1 VLHELGADALRQQ
14 LLPLWAAQGWGTE
27 PGTTSADAAWQS
39 DLCSLIGPSL
49 SLLAD
54 GVEQARPF
62 FTTPEL
68 QEAAAAQLAS
78 EGARPALAALLERLP
93 DPATSEPLQADQ
105 AQTLLTEA
113 AAAAGVKKGVIMK
126 SLRAAL
132 LGSLQGPDLLAT
144 WLLLHRSGADRARIS
159 RCL

>member
-1 VLHELGADALRQQ
+1 
-14 LLPLWAAQGWGTE
+14 
-27 PGTTSADAAWQS
+27 
-39 DLCSLIGPSL
+39 
-49 SLLAD
+49 LAD
-54 GVEQARPF
+54 GVEQAAPF

-68 QEAAAAQLAS
+68 NDAARAQLEL
-78 EGARPALAALLERLP
+78 EGARAALGALAEAL
-93 DPATSEPLQADQ
+93 EPLAAADLGADQ
-105 AQTLLTEA
+105 AQALLGEA

-144 WLLLHRSGADRARIS
+144 WLLLHRSGDDLPRIA